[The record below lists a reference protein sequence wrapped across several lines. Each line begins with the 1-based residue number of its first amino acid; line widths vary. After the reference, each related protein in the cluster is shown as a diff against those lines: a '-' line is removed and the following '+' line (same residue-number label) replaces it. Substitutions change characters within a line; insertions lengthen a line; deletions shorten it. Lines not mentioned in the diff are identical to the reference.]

1 MSLRNVLYC
10 KVEPEHNQSGPKRPA
25 SHNCPPTL
33 PRPPAMSPCSEL
45 NVRTLPPA
53 NIAPGA
59 AGTNRQCTTQPSA
72 MPPMPALPP
81 PPSISCHEKHATDTT
96 LRTFC
101 NKTTS
106 LAHFLHQNDTFCVL
120 SVQNH
125 PLPHPATRVHANI
138 LSRGEAKLFQ
148 SWANQ
153 AKTAHSIPYRYPV
166 DTRFPKSSRPVC
178 VTSGRFSK
186 NCPFR
191 WQPGRMPIT
200 L

>member
-72 MPPMPALPP
+72 MPPMPAQPTP
-81 PPSISCHEKHATDTT
+81 GSISCHEKHATDTT

-120 SVQNH
+120 SVQNR

-138 LSRGEAKLFQ
+138 LSRGEGKLFQ

-166 DTRFPKSSRPVC
+166 DTRFPKSSRLVC

-191 WQPGRMPIT
+191 WQPARMPIT